1 MQFTATVLNILALGF
16 VAVIGAMLAAIVVL
30 FFVDRLQTSDAIRR
44 NYPVIGR
51 FRGLFSSLGE
61 FFRQY
66 FF

>member
-44 NYPVIGR
+44 NYRVIAM
-51 FRGLFSSLGE
+51 
-61 FFRQY
+61 QY
-66 FF
+66 VAITR